1 MTVSFKDQTLK
12 SAAAYLAHRKVGLR
26 HGLVESLDKQAFD
39 LSSTLSSIGDAYKAQ
54 SPAVQKGLIG
64 AGVGGAL
71 GLGSS
76 LFSRPGRR
84 NTLRDTLT
92 GALAGGIAGG
102 GYGLMQDRKNLAD
115 KAIPGVVDSSAQEKL
130 EELYDT
136 QQRAQPSLV
145 HRAGS
150 AMAEHPILSALGI
163 GAGTDV
169 AVGSALASQGKNIS
183 PSAWKNVAKRLEEQI
198 ADKGDPGKSSIFS
211 QIDNQLGGA
220 TEANAFR
227 KNPVAYAQSLS
238 PARQEELMK
247 ALSTIDNVTTPMT
260 GTQYAIQKAQQRLNG
275 LPDGQGWLSK
285 LPPSMEGAL
294 KKTKPVL
301 DKIPTSLP
309 KSRSLRYGIPAG
321 LISLWL
327 ASKGYANTESARDQ
341 LEQLK
346 QQIANA
352 GK

>member
-39 LSSTLSSIGDAYKAQ
+39 LSSTLSSIGDAYKSQ

-183 PSAWKNVAKRLEEQI
+183 PSAWKNVARRLEEQI
-198 ADKGDPGKSSIFS
+198 ADKGDVSKSSIFS
-211 QIDNQLGGA
+211 QVENQLGTPA
-220 TEANAFR
+220 KANKFR
-227 KNPVAYAQSLS
+227 KNPVAYAQSLK
-238 PARQEELMK
+238 PAQQEELMK

-260 GTQYAIQKAQQRLNG
+260 GTQYAIQKAQQRASNVGKNPGG
-275 LPDGQGWLSK
+275 LDNILQ
-285 LPPSMEGAL
+285 
-294 KKTKPVL
+294 KTKPVL

-327 ASKGYANTESARDQ
+327 ASKGYANTESARGQ